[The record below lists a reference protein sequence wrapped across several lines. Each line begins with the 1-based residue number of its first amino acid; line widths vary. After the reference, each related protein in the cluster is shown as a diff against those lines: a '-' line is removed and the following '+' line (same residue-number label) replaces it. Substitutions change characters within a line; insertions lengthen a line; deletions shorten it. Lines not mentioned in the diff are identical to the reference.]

1 MVFCVKIQG
10 MKKGEENVRIQKK
23 EEGFITLII
32 FFIIALALLKY
43 FFNWSIFEA
52 SSTPQ
57 GQETVGYTR
66 HLIDTIWFYMKSPVL
81 WIIHHILEPLLGI
94 VWDYFKEFV
103 SWSQSHRS

>member
-1 MVFCVKIQG
+1 
-10 MKKGEENVRIQKK
+10 MKKGKTKGDLETNQS
-23 EEGFITLII
+23 GFITLII

-66 HLIDTIWFYMKSPVL
+66 HVIDTIWFYLRTPIA
-81 WIIHHILEPLLGI
+81 WIWNNIIWPILGFVWRAFQDLI
-94 VWDYFKEFV
+94 V
-103 SWSQSHRS
+103 SSRSSTT